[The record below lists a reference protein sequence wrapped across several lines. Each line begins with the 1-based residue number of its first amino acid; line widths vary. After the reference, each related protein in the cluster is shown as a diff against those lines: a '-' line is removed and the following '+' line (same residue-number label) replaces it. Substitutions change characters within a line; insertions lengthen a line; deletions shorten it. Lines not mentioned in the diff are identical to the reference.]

1 MMNPQQQLLDFRGFK
16 IIMPANRQISLSE
29 MRISTTKFMFSI
41 VSVAELLYPKD
52 VCLLFSEEESKLVVV
67 PSEQQEFSM
76 SFYTDEYTGK
86 KKAVSI
92 THTTLVSAV
101 RQKMRWD
108 GNATYRVPGLKLCD
122 VQGHTCLVFDLNMA
136 KSGKRE
142 KVKMDPMAFLKSCPS
157 MDDIMRSSRYQNL
170 AMLPPPGQTTIID
183 QGADGAAS

>member
-1 MMNPQQQLLDFRGFK
+1 MNSQQVLDFSGFK

-29 MRISTTKFMFSI
+29 MRVSMTKFMFSI
-41 VSVAELLYPKD
+41 VSVAELVYPKE

-67 PSEQQEFSM
+67 PSDKQEFSM
-76 SFYTDEYTGK
+76 PFYTDDHVGK
-86 KKAVSI
+86 KKAVAI

-108 GNATYRVPGLKLCD
+108 GSATYRVPGIKLSD
-122 VQGHTCLVFDLNMA
+122 VHGNLCLVFDLNLA

-157 MDDIMRSSRYQNL
+157 MDDIMLSKRYQNL
-170 AMLPPPGQTTIID
+170 ALLPPPGQ
-183 QGADGAAS
+183 AAVINEARASAAG